1 MKEQKAGELG
11 NYFGNLN
18 IAALY
23 QSKDAML
30 FLFYLFYIEKKNFNE
45 GRC

>member
-30 FLFYLFYIEKKNFNE
+30 FSVLSFLYREKE
-45 GRC
+45 LQ